1 MEQIERIK
9 IPVDDLERISTDMK
23 DASQEF
29 LHDTE
34 RISGLL
40 SDITNAWQGE
50 EMNHLVFTTEES
62 IQDCQNLI
70 ETLKNITQRIDET
83 CKVYR
88 KANAAF
94 INQ

>member
-70 ETLKNITQRIDET
+70 ETLKNITKRIDET